1 MKSFKQYDF
10 TQKLGNRELSSFLFP
25 FFLSAGFQCIY
36 TIVNT
41 AVVSRYL
48 SQEAVAV
55 IGACSGCVSI
65 INSMLPALISGFG
78 IYLSRCIG
86 SNDSSETRQG
96 FWGAV
101 YISLTLGIICLL
113 LLPFSKNLLR
123 FSNIS
128 QQLLPDAAI
137 YFNLILLGAIL
148 LYLKL
153 ILISTIQAMGNSTIP
168 SLTTM
173 AGVVTQTLLV
183 VFLIAIMHMRIAAP
197 ALALLL
203 NNLWQ
208 VFALSL
214 FLRSF
219 SKGRLDF
226 TSPFHINRACYRM
239 ILINGASK
247 GLLFVFLSL
256 GTFIMQRMENCLPTN
271 ILAGDAYCDQFTI
284 LFTEL
289 LCAYGTAAVVVVGQN
304 ADRGNYKLIKDY
316 IARFNRHSLVWCIL
330 IGIISLAFAPLL
342 IKSLAGSGA
351 SPKAIEAGIFE
362 MRIIVISYPFLTA
375 LVTLRYALQTMG
387 DYLAMPIF
395 GFVEM
400 SINIAM
406 AMLIPKVGYIAV
418 CLGLSLSRIGAGLAA
433 ILRYR
438 GFMNRNIND

>member
-1 MKSFKQYDF
+1 MKLFKQYDF
-10 TQKLGNRELSSFLFP
+10 TQKIGNRELGCFLFP

-36 TIVNT
+36 ALVNT

-65 INSMLPALISGFG
+65 VDSMLPALISGFG

-86 SNDSSETRQG
+86 SNDSEETRQG

-101 YISLTLGIICLL
+101 YISLTLGILCLL
-113 LLPFSKNLLR
+113 LLPFSKDFLR

-128 QQLLPDAAI
+128 QQLLPDATI
-137 YFNLILLGAIL
+137 HFKLILLGAFL

-168 SLTTM
+168 SLTAM

-183 VFLIAIMHMRIAAP
+183 VFLIAIMHVGIAAP

-208 VFALSL
+208 VLILAL

-219 SKGRLDF
+219 SNGRLGF
-226 TSPFHINRACYRM
+226 TSPFRISRDCYRM

-247 GLLFVFLSL
+247 GLLFVFLSFSS
-256 GTFIMQRMENCLPTN
+256 FIMQRMENCLSTDL
-271 ILAGDAYCDQFTI
+271 LAGDAYCDQFTT
-284 LFTEL
+284 LFTNL

-304 ADRGNYKLIKDY
+304 VDRGNYRLIKDY
-316 IARFNRHSLVWCIL
+316 IRRFNRHSLVWCLL

-342 IKSLAGSGA
+342 IGSLAGSGV
-351 SPKAIEAGIFE
+351 SPEAIEAGIFE
-362 MRIIVISYPFLTA
+362 MRIIVISYPFLVA

-387 DYLAMPIF
+387 DYLAMPLF

-406 AMLIPKVGYIAV
+406 AMLIPKFGYIAV
-418 CLGLSLSRIGAGLAA
+418 CLGLALSRIGAGLAA

-438 GFMNRNIND
+438 GFMKRKISD

>member
-1 MKSFKQYDF
+1 MKLFKQYDF
-10 TQKLGNRELSSFLFP
+10 TQKVGNRELACFLFP

-36 TIVNT
+36 ALVNT

-48 SQEAVAV
+48 SQEAIAV

-65 INSMLPALISGFG
+65 IDSMLPALISGFG

-86 SNDSSETRQG
+86 SNDSEETRQG

-101 YISLTLGIICLL
+101 YISLALGILCLL
-113 LLPFSKNLLR
+113 LLPFSNALLR
-123 FSNIS
+123 YSNIS
-128 QQLLPDAAI
+128 QQLLPDASI
-137 YFNLILLGAIL
+137 YFRLILLGAFL

-183 VFLIAIMHMRIAAP
+183 VFLIAIMHMGIAAP
-197 ALALLL
+197 AMALLL

-208 VFALSL
+208 VFVLAF
-214 FLRSF
+214 FLLSF
-219 SKGRLDF
+219 SNGRLGF
-226 TSPFHINRACYRM
+226 TPLGINTHCYRM
-239 ILINGASK
+239 ILINGFSK

-256 GTFIMQRMENCLPTN
+256 GSFVMQRMENCLSTD
-271 ILAGDAYCDQFTI
+271 ILAGDAYCDQFTT
-284 LFTEL
+284 LFTNL
-289 LCAYGTAAVVVVGQN
+289 LCAYGTAAVVIVGQN
-304 ADRGNYKLIKDY
+304 TSRGNYKLIRDY
-316 IARFNRHSLVWCIL
+316 IGRFNRHSLVWCIL

-342 IKSLAGSGA
+342 IGSLAGNGA
-351 SPKAIEAGIFE
+351 SPEALAAGIFE
-362 MRIIVISYPFLTA
+362 MRLIVISYPFLTA
-375 LVTLRYALQTMG
+375 LVILRYALQTMG

-400 SINIAM
+400 SINIAL
-406 AMLIPKVGYIAV
+406 AMLIPKIGYIAV
-418 CLGLSLSRIGAGLAA
+418 CLGLSLSRVGAGLAA

-438 GFMNRNIND
+438 RFMKEKIND

>member
-10 TQKLGNRELSSFLFP
+10 TQKIGNRELGDFLFP

-36 TIVNT
+36 TMVNT

-48 SQEAVAV
+48 SQKAVAV

-65 INSMLPALISGFG
+65 IDAMLPALISGFG

-86 SNDSSETRQG
+86 SRDSEETRQG

-101 YISLTLGIICLL
+101 YISLVLGIVCLL
-113 LLPFSKNLLR
+113 LLPFSRNLLHY
-123 FSNIS
+123 SNIS
-128 QQLLPDAAI
+128 QQLLSDATI
-137 YFNLILLGAIL
+137 YFNLILLGAFL

-183 VFLIAIMHMRIAAP
+183 VFLIAIMHTGIAAP

-208 VFALSL
+208 VLVLAF

-219 SKGRLDF
+219 SKGRLSF
-226 TSPFHINRACYRM
+226 ISPLRINRDCYRM

-247 GLLFVFLSL
+247 GLLFIFLSL
-256 GTFIMQRMENCLPTN
+256 GSFIMQRMENCLPTD
-271 ILAGDAYCDQFTI
+271 ILAGDAYCDQFTT
-284 LFTEL
+284 LFTNL

-304 ADRGNYKLIKDY
+304 AGRGNYGLIRDY
-316 IARFNRHSLVWCIL
+316 IGRFNRHSLVWCIL

-342 IKSLAGSGA
+342 IESLAGSGI
-351 SPKAIEAGIFE
+351 SPEAIEAGIFE
-362 MRIIVISYPFLTA
+362 MRIIVISYPFLA
-375 LVTLRYALQTMG
+375 SLVTLRYALQTMG
-387 DYLAMPIF
+387 DYLAMPLF

-400 SINIAM
+400 SINIAL
-406 AMLIPKVGYIAV
+406 AMLIPKIGYIAV
-418 CLGLSLSRIGAGLAA
+418 CLGLALSRIGAGLAA

-438 GFMNRNIND
+438 GFMKRKISD